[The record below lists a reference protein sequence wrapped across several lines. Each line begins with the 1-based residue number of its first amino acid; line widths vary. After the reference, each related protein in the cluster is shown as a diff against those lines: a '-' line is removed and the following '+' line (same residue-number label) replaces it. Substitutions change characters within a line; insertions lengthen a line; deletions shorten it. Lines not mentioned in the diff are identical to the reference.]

1 MTTDI
6 ICAGFGGQGVLT
18 VGMILA
24 SAGMKTGRQIT
35 WYPSYGSEMRG
46 GTANCTVK
54 FSDEAIASPYAKT
67 LDILFAMSGP
77 AVDKFEASL
86 KPGGLLLV
94 NTSIAKE
101 TRTYRDDIR
110 VCFVPAAEI
119 AEGVPGGAARGANM
133 VMLGVFCR
141 ETGLFRPDELI
152 RLIDEYFEEHGKK
165 NPQNAVYF
173 MAGYNNT

>member
-24 SAGMKTGRQIT
+24 SAGMKTGRHVT

-46 GTANCTVK
+46 GTANCTVR
-54 FSDEAIASPYAKT
+54 FGDEAIASPYAKT
-67 LDILFAMSGP
+67 LDLLFAMSGP
-77 AVDKFEASL
+77 AVDKFEARL

-101 TRTYRDDIR
+101 RRTHRGDIR
-110 VCFVPAAEI
+110 ARLVPAAEI
-119 AEGVPGGAARGANM
+119 AEGVPNGSARGANM
-133 VMLGVFCR
+133 VMLGVFCK
-141 ETGLFRPDELI
+141 ETGLFPPDAFI

-173 MAGYNNT
+173 MAGYNT

>member
-24 SAGMKTGRQIT
+24 SAGMKTGKQIT

-54 FSDEAIASPYAKT
+54 FSDEPIASPYAKT

-77 AVDKFEASL
+77 AVDKFEANL

-101 TRTYRDDIR
+101 TRTCRGDIKT
-110 VCFVPAAEI
+110 CLVPASEI
-119 AEGVPGGAARGANM
+119 AEKVPGGTAKGANM
-133 VMLGVFCR
+133 VMLGVLCKN
-141 ETGLFRPDELI
+141 TGIFPPDEFI

-173 MAGYNNT
+173 MAGYNT